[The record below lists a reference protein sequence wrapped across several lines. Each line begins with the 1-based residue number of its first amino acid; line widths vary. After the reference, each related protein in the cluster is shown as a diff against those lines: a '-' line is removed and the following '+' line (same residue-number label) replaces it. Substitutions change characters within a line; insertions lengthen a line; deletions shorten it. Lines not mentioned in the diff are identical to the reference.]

1 MICQKSIY
9 SRLEMKTGI
18 VSNTRLAIG
27 FFILPVVLFL
37 LSGCQE
43 RQKVC
48 DTCLHEI
55 YAPLLEDA
63 PTEYPIMSSM
73 FERVDTV
80 FLENAGY
87 ESIIPSVDEV
97 VSFSDTIIVRSAN
110 TLFFFNDKG
119 KFLYRFDRLGK
130 GTGNYRT
137 IDRFDV
143 LEQRGELYIMD
154 GHTNN
159 IFVYGL
165 DGSYKRSVQIDD
177 YVCDFAVLPDGD
189 FLFANPIK
197 YTGRN
202 HRRGLWKTGA
212 DGRFIKQLVEFD
224 PEFAHVSLNTPY
236 INHICPGV
244 IGFMGIEDN
253 DKFYHYADDSI
264 SATCRMT
271 TDIVIPDELKRSD
284 KVFVNPQKEYTKC
297 GYLETPRFLYFVNT
311 NYGANLM
318 IVFTD
323 KKDWTTY
330 RMYVYT
336 GEFNHDKE
344 TREPFP
350 FLVGSYNG
358 TLVGFYDSGM
368 ILDNERF
375 KSLFPTINEESNPV
389 LLFFRE
395 D

>member
-1 MICQKSIY
+1 
-9 SRLEMKTGI
+9 MKTSI
-18 VSNTRLAIG
+18 VSNIKSVMRLCSFLI
-27 FFILPVVLFL
+27 VLFL
-37 LSGCQE
+37 LAGCNG

-48 DTCLHEI
+48 DTCLHEL
-55 YAPLLEDA
+55 YAPLFEDD

-80 FLENAGY
+80 FLENAGI

-97 VSFSDTIIVRSAN
+97 IAFHDTIIVRSAN
-110 TLFFFNDKG
+110 TLFVFNDKG
-119 KFLYRFDRLGK
+119 KFLRRFDRQGK

-143 LEQRGELYIMD
+143 LPERGELYIMD

-159 IFVYGL
+159 IFVYGM
-165 DGSYKRSVQIDD
+165 DGSYRRRVHIDD
-177 YVCDFAVLPDGD
+177 FVCDFAVLPDGN

-197 YTGRN
+197 DSGRN
-202 HRRGLWKTGA
+202 YRRGLWKTGP
-212 DGRFIKQLVEFD
+212 DGKFIKQLVEFD
-224 PEFAHVSLNTPY
+224 PEFAHVSINVPY
-236 INHICPGV
+236 INHISPGV

-253 DKFYHYADDSI
+253 DKFYHYAGDSI
-264 SATCRMT
+264 SVTCRMT

-297 GYLETPRFLYFVNT
+297 GYLETPRYLYFVNT

-368 ILDNERF
+368 ILGNERF
-375 KSLFPTINEESNPV
+375 NSLFPTITADSNPV

-395 D
+395 N

>member
-1 MICQKSIY
+1 
-9 SRLEMKTGI
+9 MKTGF
-18 VSNTRLAIG
+18 VSNIKSVMRLCS
-27 FFILPVVLFL
+27 FLVVIFL
-37 LSGCQE
+37 LAGCKGK
-43 RQKVC
+43 QKVC
-48 DTCLHEI
+48 DTCLHEL
-55 YAPLLEDA
+55 YAPLLEDD
-63 PTEYPIMSSM
+63 PTDYPIMSSM

-80 FLENAGY
+80 FLENAGF

-97 VSFSDTIIVRSAN
+97 ISFRDTIIVRSAN
-110 TLFFFNDKG
+110 TLFFFSDKG
-119 KFLYRFDRLGK
+119 KFLRRFDRLGK

-143 LEQRGELYIMD
+143 LPDRGELYIMD
-154 GHTNN
+154 GHTNS
-159 IFVYGL
+159 ILVYGM
-165 DGSYKRSVQIDD
+165 DGSYKRSVPIDD
-177 YVCDFAVLPDGD
+177 FVCDFAVLPDGD

-197 YTGRN
+197 YTGRSF
-202 HRRGLWKTGA
+202 RRGLWRTDP
-212 DGRFIKQLVEFD
+212 DGKFRKQLIEFD
-224 PEFAHVSLNTPY
+224 PEFAHVSINNPY
-236 INHICPGV
+236 INHISPGV

-253 DKFYHYADDSI
+253 DKFYHYAGDSI
-264 SATCRMT
+264 SVTCRMT
-271 TDIVIPDELKRSD
+271 TDIVMPDELKRSD

-344 TREPFP
+344 VSEPFP

-368 ILDNERF
+368 ILANERF
-375 KSLFPTINEESNPV
+375 KSLFPTITADSNPV

-395 D
+395 